1 MNRYPAPSRQRKGF
15 DTWQIIYIDLMTNV
29 MIFFVILWAIQSR
42 SQKTGVSDSI
52 GTETVKMVNLPG
64 DVLFPSGRSEL
75 TEPGREVF
83 SKLFQDET
91 HTVLNFDSGPL
102 SKRLLVIHGHTDGDG
117 DKEANFELGYKR
129 AMAASHEI
137 RKYGGDAAD
146 HVVICTHADNS
157 PTREVPAFG
166 GLLSPAE
173 QDAVREAKS
182 KNRRIAIEDKV
193 ISRPKETAP

>member
-1 MNRYPAPSRQRKGF
+1 MRPTAVSRHRRAF

-42 SQKTGVSDSI
+42 GQKSGVSDSV

-64 DVLFPSGRSEL
+64 DVLFPSGRSDLSEQ
-75 TEPGREVF
+75 GRTVF
-83 SKLFQDET
+83 NKLFQDDT

-102 SKRLLVIHGHTDGDG
+102 SKRLLVIHGHTDNDG
-117 DKEANFELGYKR
+117 EKEANLDLGYRR
-129 AMAASHEI
+129 ALAAYHEI
-137 RKYGGDAAD
+137 KKYGGELAD

-173 QDAVREAKS
+173 QDAVKEAKS
-182 KNRRIAIEDKV
+182 RNRRISIEDKV
-193 ISRPKETAP
+193 IARPKEATP